1 MGIVCEAGST
11 SVDLV
16 SSSPSLRA
24 RLGGLIPGA
33 GDFAFNRD
41 RNRST
46 PASKAPRG
54 GHRPPSFRDRPSH
67 VLVVPIEGPQFPDWG
82 PGHRN
87 FYYEAFRSAEEQLG
101 PSRVSYLD
109 VPPHG
114 RPEAWHRQLR
124 DAVHDRQA
132 THIVTHAEH
141 DPGEPDV
148 WTWDIAWNSLSPEW
162 DGVLL
167 GVAFDSAFDLVT
179 MKSRRLARMSPN
191 FVHVDICTPAD
202 GMLLRDRGEVG
213 PVTMP
218 MSQESLSLI
227 DQRLAGITP
236 RHDISFIGAL
246 YPYRVQM
253 IESLRSAGLDVA
265 VNPHRS
271 DVTADFAASRI
282 DQPGWL
288 EYMAGYAESRMTV
301 NFSRSSAG
309 SWEQLKTRVIE
320 ATLAGTFLLT
330 DDRDRTR
337 VYFEPE
343 VEYGYFRDP
352 EDLVDV
358 AGQWLNAGDVRH
370 AGAMAAQAKAQTII
384 QRDFWTRIDDGLTRR
399 GLPVTR
405 VLSSEAPK
413 A

>member
-1 MGIVCEAGST
+1 
-11 SVDLV
+11 V

-24 RLGGLIPGA
+24 RLSGLIPGA
-33 GDFAFNRD
+33 GDIAFNRD
-41 RNRST
+41 RNRSV
-46 PASKAPRG
+46 PASKAPRR
-54 GHRPPSFRDRPSH
+54 GHRAPKFREREPH
-67 VLVVPIEGPQFPDWG
+67 ILVVPIEGPQFPEWG

-87 FYYEAFRSAEEQLG
+87 FYYEAFRSAEERLG
-101 PSRVSYLD
+101 AERVSYLD
-109 VPPHG
+109 VPPG
-114 RPEAWHRQLR
+114 GSPKAWHRELR

-141 DPGEPDV
+141 DPGNPNL
-148 WTWDIAWNSLSPEW
+148 WTWDVAWNAIAPSW

-191 FVHVDICTPAD
+191 FVHVDICMPAD

-218 MSQESLSLI
+218 MSQESLNLI
-227 DQRLAGITP
+227 DERLTSVVP
-236 RHDISFIGAL
+236 THDISFIGAL
-246 YPYRVQM
+246 YPYRIQL
-253 IESLRSAGLDVA
+253 IEVLRSAGLDVA
-265 VNPHRS
+265 VNPHRPDATS
-271 DVTADFAASRI
+271 DLASSRTN
-282 DQPGWL
+282 QPGWL
-288 EYMAGYAESRMTV
+288 DYMAGLAGSKMTV

-337 VYFEPE
+337 LYFEPE

-352 EDLVDV
+352 EHLVEV
-358 AGQWLNAGDVRH
+358 ASHWLSAGEGRQS
-370 AGAMAAQAKAQTII
+370 GALAAQAKARRII
-384 QRDFWTRIDDGLTRR
+384 NRDFWVGIDAGLERR
-399 GLPVTR
+399 GLPVTA
-405 VLSSEAPK
+405 VMSGEASEA
-413 A
+413 